1 MLFETTSTRTLS
13 NVLETF
19 KGANLTAKQA
29 RQQVEEVAFEPDN
42 PGGHMARVRQLM
54 LGLASGSALYSGM
67 APALGLGEIT
77 LHSALNQP
85 FEAEIELLEVGDL
98 GAQDLRVGL
107 APADVFNRSGVER
120 FYFLNDLR
128 FTPLLRGSRSVI
140 RVVSSRPVREPYLN
154 FIVEVAR
161 PNGQLLRE
169 YTVLLDPPGSSAYTS
184 VAAASS
190 AAPAAQA
197 SSPAATPPAS
207 VRTVAPPSAAA
218 GHRHQ
223 VARGDSLWLIAAR
236 LREQG
241 STLTQQALMEGIVA
255 LNPNAF
261 AGGDPS
267 RLQAGADLLLPDAA
281 RSGAAAPTAAPAASD
296 APPVVAA
303 QSGAEGPVSAPATS
317 VEPAPEQA
325 DSLLQLEEKQRQVEL
340 ELANQAAE
348 NQQLQQGLAQLQL
361 QLQQL
366 QEQLAQKDAQ
376 LAELAARTPA
386 EPVAEPVATAPVA
399 VEEPVTAERG
409 WWSTLL
415 AGGIG
420 LLLLLGA
427 LFWATRRRGEK
438 AKPVVVQVQP
448 KTEAPQPQP
457 PVRAQGAAVV
467 APVAVAPVAKVV
479 PAPAPARAP
488 GPVDPLEAA
497 NVYIAYGR
505 ISEARGELSKALAQ
519 QPQRSDLRFRL
530 LEVLAM
536 QGDGAGFAREEAV
549 LRAEAFDAARIDA
562 LKARHPS
569 LQASQQAPSEPVAA
583 PQPMAEPVAETDF
596 QLNLDDLSL
605 DADWDLVSPFPAK
618 AKAKSKAPAEPEFDS
633 SFASN
638 LQELPEVFEL
648 HHEDEQLSAFGEM
661 EMVLSDEVDDNFLDT
676 FAGDADATAALQGDI
691 DQLAGNPEHMT
702 QLNQALAYIKQGDI
716 AAACDI
722 LNEVIDHGDD
732 EQKKAAR
739 QLLEKIA

>member
-1 MLFETTSTRTLS
+1 
-13 NVLETF
+13 
-19 KGANLTAKQA
+19 
-29 RQQVEEVAFEPDN
+29 
-42 PGGHMARVRQLM
+42 MARVRQLM

-98 GAQDLRVGL
+98 GAQDLSVGL
-107 APADVFNRSGVER
+107 APAEVFNRSGVER

-184 VAAASS
+184 VAAPSAAAVSQAAPRTQAPASS
-190 AAPAAQA
+190 
-197 SSPAATPPAS
+197 
-207 VRTVAPPSAAA
+207 VRAITPPSASA

-223 VARGDSLWLIAAR
+223 VVRGDSLWSIAAR

-241 STLTQQALMEGIVA
+241 STLSQQVLMEGILA
-255 LNPNAF
+255 LNPSAF
-261 AGGDPS
+261 AGGDPG

-281 RSGAAAPTAAPAASD
+281 RAAAAQPTVAPLAAEAAP
-296 APPVVAA
+296 VAA
-303 QSGAEGPVSAPATS
+303 EGSIEGPVSAPLAA
-317 VEPAPEQA
+317 VEPAPQPIE
-325 DSLLQLEEKQRQVEL
+325 SLELLAEKQRQVDL

-348 NQQLQQGLAQLQL
+348 NLQLQQGLAQLQL

-376 LAELAARTPA
+376 LAELAARTPV
-386 EPVAEPVATAPVA
+386 EPAAAPVA
-399 VEEPVTAERG
+399 AAPASVEEPVAERG

-415 AGGIG
+415 AGGLG

-427 LFWATRRRGEK
+427 LFWAARRRGEK
-438 AKPVVVQVQP
+438 AKPVVQVQP
-448 KTEAPQPQP
+448 KAQPTQQQPQP
-457 PVRAQGAAVV
+457 PLAAVAAAV
-467 APVAVAPVAKVV
+467 PAEPVARAVPTPV
-479 PAPAPARAP
+479 PARAQ

-505 ISEARGELSKALAQ
+505 LSEARGELNKALAQ
-519 QPQRSDLRFRL
+519 EPQRSDLRFRL
-530 LEVLAM
+530 LEVMAM
-536 QGDGAGFAREEAV
+536 LGDGQGFAREEAV

-562 LKARHPS
+562 LKSRHPNM
-569 LQASQQAPSEPVAA
+569 QMSQQTPKEPVAPLPVA
-583 PQPMAEPVAETDF
+583 AEPLAEQDF

-605 DADWDLVSPFPAK
+605 DADWDLVSPFPAAAK
-618 AKAKSKAPAEPEFDS
+618 AKAKPAAEPEFDA

-661 EMVLSDEVDDNFLDT
+661 EMVLIDEPQGLDDNFLDA

-691 DQLAGNPEHMT
+691 DQLATDPEHMT
-702 QLNQALAYIKQGDI
+702 KLNQALAYIKQGDI
-716 AAACDI
+716 ATACDI
-722 LNEVIDHGDD
+722 LNDVIDHGDD
-732 EQKKAAR
+732 EQRKAAR
-739 QLLEKIA
+739 QLLAEIA

>member
-1 MLFETTSTRTLS
+1 
-13 NVLETF
+13 
-19 KGANLTAKQA
+19 
-29 RQQVEEVAFEPDN
+29 
-42 PGGHMARVRQLM
+42 MARVRQLM

-107 APADVFNRSGVER
+107 ASADVFNRSGVER

-169 YTVLLDPPGSSAYTS
+169 YTVLLDPPSSSAYTS
-184 VAAASS
+184 VAAAPT
-190 AAPAAQA
+190 AAPVTQA
-197 SSPAATPPAS
+197 SSPAATAAS
-207 VRTVAPPSAAA
+207 SLRAVTPPSAAA

-241 STLTQQALMEGIVA
+241 STLSQQALMEGILA

-281 RSGAAAPTAAPAASD
+281 RTGVATSVAASAAVE
-296 APPVVAA
+296 APSVAGA
-303 QSGAEGPVSAPATS
+303 GNGAEGPVSAPLTS
-317 VEPAPEQA
+317 MEPAPEQA
-325 DSLLQLEEKQRQVEL
+325 DSLQLLAEKQRQVDL

-348 NQQLQQGLAQLQL
+348 NLQLQQGLAQLQL

-376 LAELAARTPA
+376 LAELSARTPL
-386 EPVAEPVATAPVA
+386 EPVADPAASAPLS
-399 VEEPVTAERG
+399 VEEPVAAERG

-427 LFWATRRRGEK
+427 LFWAARRRGEK
-438 AKPVVVQVQP
+438 AKAVVQVQP
-448 KTEAPQPQP
+448 KTQAPQP
-457 PVRAQGAAVV
+457 PVDAQSAAVV
-467 APVAVAPVAKVV
+467 APVVAAPVAKVA
-479 PAPAPARAP
+479 PAPAPVRAQ

-505 ISEARGELSKALAQ
+505 ISEARGELNKALAQ
-519 QPQRSDLRFRL
+519 HPQRSDLRFRL

-536 QGDGAGFAREEAV
+536 LGDGAGFAREEEV
-549 LRAEAFDAARIDA
+549 LRAEEFDAARIDA
-562 LKARHPS
+562 LKERHPN
-569 LQASQQAPSEPVAA
+569 LQTAQQVPTEPVA
-583 PQPMAEPVAETDF
+583 PLQPVAEPVPESDF

-605 DADWDLVSPFPAK
+605 DADWDLVSPFPTRAK
-618 AKAKSKAPAEPEFDS
+618 AKPKAPLEPEFDA

-661 EMVLSDEVDDNFLDT
+661 EMVLSDDVDDNFLDA
-676 FAGDADATAALQGDI
+676 FAGEADATAALQGDL
-691 DQLAGNPEHMT
+691 DQLATNPEHMT

-716 AAACDI
+716 ATACDI

-739 QLLEKIA
+739 QILAEIA

>member
-1 MLFETTSTRTLS
+1 
-13 NVLETF
+13 
-19 KGANLTAKQA
+19 
-29 RQQVEEVAFEPDN
+29 
-42 PGGHMARVRQLM
+42 MARVRQLM

-107 APADVFNRSGVER
+107 APAEVFSRSGVER

-128 FTPLLRGSRSVI
+128 FTPLLQGSRSVI
-140 RVVSSRPVREPYLN
+140 RVVSNRPVREPYLN

-169 YTVLLDPPGSSAYTS
+169 YTVLLDPPSSSAYS
-184 VAAASS
+184 AVAAPS
-190 AAPAAQA
+190 AAALAQPSTRA
-197 SSPAATPPAS
+197 VAPVSS
-207 VRTVAPPSAAA
+207 VRPVTPPSASA

-223 VARGDSLWLIAAR
+223 VSRGDSLWSIAAR

-241 STLTQQALMEGIVA
+241 STLPQQVLMEGILA

-261 AGGDPS
+261 AGGDPG

-281 RSGAAAPTAAPAASD
+281 RAEAGQPTAAPAAAEA
-296 APPVVAA
+296 APALA
-303 QSGAEGPVSAPATS
+303 ENTAEGPVSAPLAAL
-317 VEPAPEQA
+317 EPAPQQSE
-325 DSLLQLEEKQRQVEL
+325 SLELLAEKQRQVDL

-348 NQQLQQGLAQLQL
+348 NLQLQQGLAQLQL

-376 LAELAARTPA
+376 LAELAARTLV
-386 EPVAEPVATAPVA
+386 EPVPQGIAAAPA
-399 VEEPVTAERG
+399 NVEEPTTAARG

-427 LFWATRRRGEK
+427 LFWAVRRRGEK
-438 AKPVVVQVQP
+438 TRPVVQVQP
-448 KTEAPQPQP
+448 KAQP
-457 PVRAQGAAVV
+457 PQQPRPQL
-467 APVAVAPVAKVV
+467 APVTAPVGAAPVAKAV
-479 PAPAPARAP
+479 PAPAPVRAQ

-505 ISEARGELSKALAQ
+505 VSEARGELSKALALD
-519 QPQRSDLRFRL
+519 PQRSDLRFRL
-530 LEVLAM
+530 LEVLALL
-536 QGDGAGFAREEAV
+536 GDGAGFAREEAV
-549 LRAEAFDAARIDA
+549 LRAEAFDTARIDA
-562 LKARHPS
+562 LKARHPD
-569 LQASQQAPSEPVAA
+569 LRVTQQAPLEPIAA
-583 PQPMAEPVAETDF
+583 LQPAAVPATEPDF

-605 DADWDLVSPFPAK
+605 DADWDLVSPFPAA
-618 AKAKSKAPAEPEFDS
+618 AKAKPKAVAEPEFDA

-661 EMVLSDEVDDNFLDT
+661 EMVLSDEVSALDENFLDA

-691 DQLAGNPEHMT
+691 DHLAGNPEHMA

-716 AAACDI
+716 ATACDI

-739 QLLEKIA
+739 QLLAEIA

>member
-1 MLFETTSTRTLS
+1 M
-13 NVLETF
+13 
-19 KGANLTAKQA
+19 
-29 RQQVEEVAFEPDN
+29 
-42 PGGHMARVRQLM
+42 
-54 LGLASGSALYSGM
+54 
-67 APALGLGEIT
+67 GEIT

-107 APADVFNRSGVER
+107 APAEVFSRSGVER

-128 FTPLLRGSRSVI
+128 FTPLLQGSRSVI
-140 RVVSSRPVREPYLN
+140 RVVSNRPVREPYLN

-169 YTVLLDPPGSSAYTS
+169 YTVLLDPPGSSAYSAVTAPS
-184 VAAASS
+184 AAAVSQPS
-190 AAPAAQA
+190 NRTAAPA
-197 SSPAATPPAS
+197 SSVRAVTPPRAS
-207 VRTVAPPSAAA
+207 A

-223 VARGDSLWLIAAR
+223 VSRGDSLWSIAAR

-241 STLTQQALMEGIVA
+241 STLSQQALMEGILA

-267 RLQAGADLLLPDAA
+267 RLQAGAELLLPDAA
-281 RSGAAAPTAAPAASD
+281 RAEAAPPSAAP
-296 APPVVAA
+296 VAA
-303 QSGAEGPVSAPATS
+303 EASPVLAENTAEGPVSAPLAAL
-317 VEPAPEQA
+317 EPAPQQSE
-325 DSLLQLEEKQRQVEL
+325 SLELLAERQRQVDL

-348 NQQLQQGLAQLQL
+348 NLQLQQGLAQLQL

-386 EPVAEPVATAPVA
+386 EPAAQPITVAPVS
-399 VEEPVTAERG
+399 VEEPAAAERG

-427 LFWATRRRGEK
+427 LFWAVRRRGEK
-438 AKPVVVQVQP
+438 TRPVVQVQP
-448 KTEAPQPQP
+448 KGQP
-457 PVRAQGAAVV
+457 PQQPPRPLLAAVGAAPVV
-467 APVAVAPVAKVV
+467 KAV
-479 PAPAPARAP
+479 PAPAPVRAQ

-505 ISEARGELSKALAQ
+505 FSEARGELSKALAQ
-519 QPQRSDLRFRL
+519 DPQRSDLRFRL
-530 LEVLAM
+530 LEVLALL
-536 QGDGAGFAREEAV
+536 GDGAGFAREEAV

-562 LKARHPS
+562 LKARHPD
-569 LQASQQAPSEPVAA
+569 LRVTQQVPTEVIAEQ
-583 PQPMAEPVAETDF
+583 QPAAEPDF

-605 DADWDLVSPFPAK
+605 DADWDLVSPFPAA
-618 AKAKSKAPAEPEFDS
+618 AKAKPKAAAEPEFDP

-648 HHEDEQLSAFGEM
+648 HHEDEQLSAFSEM
-661 EMVLSDEVDDNFLDT
+661 EMVLSDEVPALDDNFIDA

-691 DQLAGNPEHMT
+691 AT
-702 QLNQALAYIKQGDI
+702 
-716 AAACDI
+716 ACDI
-722 LNEVIDHGDD
+722 LNEVIDNGDD
-732 EQKKAAR
+732 EQRKAAR
-739 QLLEKIA
+739 QLLAEIA

>member
-1 MLFETTSTRTLS
+1 
-13 NVLETF
+13 
-19 KGANLTAKQA
+19 
-29 RQQVEEVAFEPDN
+29 
-42 PGGHMARVRQLM
+42 MARVRQLM

-107 APADVFNRSGVER
+107 APAEVFSRSGVER

-128 FTPLLRGSRSVI
+128 FTPLLQGSRSVI
-140 RVVSSRPVREPYLN
+140 RVVSNRPVREPYLN

-169 YTVLLDPPGSSAYTS
+169 YTVLLDPPGSSAYSAVTAPS
-184 VAAASS
+184 AAAVSQPS
-190 AAPAAQA
+190 NRTAAPA
-197 SSPAATPPAS
+197 SSVRAVTPPRAS
-207 VRTVAPPSAAA
+207 A

-223 VARGDSLWLIAAR
+223 VSRGDSLWSIAAR

-241 STLTQQALMEGIVA
+241 STLSQQALMEGILA

-267 RLQAGADLLLPDAA
+267 RLQAGAELLLPDAA
-281 RSGAAAPTAAPAASD
+281 RAEAAPPSAAP
-296 APPVVAA
+296 VAA
-303 QSGAEGPVSAPATS
+303 EASPVLAENTAEGPVSAPLAAL
-317 VEPAPEQA
+317 EPAPQQSE
-325 DSLLQLEEKQRQVEL
+325 SLELLAERQRQVDL

-348 NQQLQQGLAQLQL
+348 NLQLQQGLAQLQL

-386 EPVAEPVATAPVA
+386 EPAAQPIAAAPVS
-399 VEEPVTAERG
+399 VEEPAAAERG

-427 LFWATRRRGEK
+427 LFWAVRRRGEK
-438 AKPVVVQVQP
+438 TRPVVQVQP
-448 KTEAPQPQP
+448 KGQP
-457 PVRAQGAAVV
+457 PQQPPRPLLAAVGAAPVV
-467 APVAVAPVAKVV
+467 KAV
-479 PAPAPARAP
+479 PAPAPVRAQ

-505 ISEARGELSKALAQ
+505 FSEARGELSKALAQ
-519 QPQRSDLRFRL
+519 EPQRSDLRFRL
-530 LEVLAM
+530 LEVLALL
-536 QGDGAGFAREEAV
+536 GDGAGFAREEAV

-562 LKARHPS
+562 LKARHPD
-569 LQASQQAPSEPVAA
+569 LRVTQQVPTEVIAEQ
-583 PQPMAEPVAETDF
+583 QPAAEPDF

-605 DADWDLVSPFPAK
+605 DADWDLVSPFPAT
-618 AKAKSKAPAEPEFDS
+618 AKAKPKAAAEPEFDP

-648 HHEDEQLSAFGEM
+648 HHEDEQLSAFSEM
-661 EMVLSDEVDDNFLDT
+661 EMVLSDEVPALDDNFIDA

-691 DQLAGNPEHMT
+691 DHLAGNPEHMA

-716 AAACDI
+716 ATACDI
-722 LNEVIDHGDD
+722 LNEVIDNGDD
-732 EQKKAAR
+732 EQRKAAR
-739 QLLEKIA
+739 QLLAEIA

>member
-1 MLFETTSTRTLS
+1 
-13 NVLETF
+13 
-19 KGANLTAKQA
+19 
-29 RQQVEEVAFEPDN
+29 
-42 PGGHMARVRQLM
+42 MARVRQLM

-85 FEAEIELLEVGDL
+85 LEAEIELLEVGDL

-107 APADVFNRSGVER
+107 APAEVFSRSGVER

-128 FTPLLRGSRSVI
+128 FTPLLQGSRSVI
-140 RVVSSRPVREPYLN
+140 RVVSNRPVREPYLN

-169 YTVLLDPPGSSAYTS
+169 YTVLLDPPGSSAYS
-184 VAAASS
+184 AVAAPSAAAVSQPSS
-190 AAPAAQA
+190 RTAAPA
-197 SSPAATPPAS
+197 SS
-207 VRTVAPPSAAA
+207 VRAVTPPSASA

-223 VARGDSLWLIAAR
+223 VSRGDSLWSIAAR

-241 STLTQQALMEGIVA
+241 STLSQQALMEGILA

-261 AGGDPS
+261 ASGDPG

-281 RSGAAAPTAAPAASD
+281 RAGATRPAAAPVAVEAAPASAENT
-296 APPVVAA
+296 
-303 QSGAEGPVSAPATS
+303 AEGPVSAPLAAL
-317 VEPAPEQA
+317 EPAPQQTE
-325 DSLLQLEEKQRQVEL
+325 SLELLAEKQRQVDL

-348 NQQLQQGLAQLQL
+348 NLQLQQGLAQLQV

-386 EPVAEPVATAPVA
+386 EAITQPIAAAPVSIEQA
-399 VEEPVTAERG
+399 PAERG

-415 AGGIG
+415 AGGIA

-427 LFWATRRRGEK
+427 LLWAVWRRGEK
-438 AKPVVVQVQP
+438 TRPVVQVQP
-448 KTEAPQPQP
+448 KVQPPQQPPRPQLAAVGAAPVAKAVPTP
-457 PVRAQGAAVV
+457 APVRAQ
-467 APVAVAPVAKVV
+467 
-479 PAPAPARAP
+479 

-505 ISEARGELSKALAQ
+505 VSEARGELSKALAQ
-519 QPQRSDLRFRL
+519 DPQRSDLRFRL
-530 LEVLAM
+530 LEVLALL
-536 QGDGAGFAREEAV
+536 GDGAGFAREEAV
-549 LRAEAFDAARIDA
+549 LRAEEFDTVRIDA
-562 LKARHPS
+562 LKARHPD
-569 LQASQQAPSEPVAA
+569 LRVTQQAPTEPVAT
-583 PQPMAEPVAETDF
+583 PQPAAAPATEPDF

-605 DADWDLVSPFPAK
+605 DADWDLVSPFPAATK
-618 AKAKSKAPAEPEFDS
+618 AKPKAAAEPEFDP

-661 EMVLSDEVDDNFLDT
+661 EMVLSDDAPGLDDNFLDV

-691 DQLAGNPEHMT
+691 DHLAGNPEHMA

-716 AAACDI
+716 ATACDI

-732 EQKKAAR
+732 EQRKAAR
-739 QLLEKIA
+739 QLLAEIA

>member
-1 MLFETTSTRTLS
+1 
-13 NVLETF
+13 
-19 KGANLTAKQA
+19 
-29 RQQVEEVAFEPDN
+29 
-42 PGGHMARVRQLM
+42 MARVRQLM

-107 APADVFNRSGVER
+107 APAEVFSRSGVER

-128 FTPLLRGSRSVI
+128 FTPLLQGSRSVI
-140 RVVSSRPVREPYLN
+140 RVVSNRPVREPYLN

-169 YTVLLDPPGSSAYTS
+169 YTVLLDPPGSSAYSAVTAPS
-184 VAAASS
+184 AAAVSQPS
-190 AAPAAQA
+190 NRTAAPA
-197 SSPAATPPAS
+197 SSVRAVTPPRAS
-207 VRTVAPPSAAA
+207 A

-223 VARGDSLWLIAAR
+223 VSRGDSLWSIAAR

-241 STLTQQALMEGIVA
+241 STLSQQALMEGILA

-267 RLQAGADLLLPDAA
+267 RLQAGAELLLPDAA
-281 RSGAAAPTAAPAASD
+281 RAEAAPPSAAP
-296 APPVVAA
+296 VAA
-303 QSGAEGPVSAPATS
+303 EASPVLAENTAEGPVSAPLAAL
-317 VEPAPEQA
+317 EPAPQQSE
-325 DSLLQLEEKQRQVEL
+325 SLELLAERQRQVDL

-348 NQQLQQGLAQLQL
+348 NLQLQQGLAQLQL

-386 EPVAEPVATAPVA
+386 EPAAQPIAAAPVS
-399 VEEPVTAERG
+399 VEEPAAAERG

-427 LFWATRRRGEK
+427 LFWAVRRRGEK
-438 AKPVVVQVQP
+438 TRPVVQVQP
-448 KTEAPQPQP
+448 KGQP
-457 PVRAQGAAVV
+457 PQQPPRPLLAAVGAAPVV
-467 APVAVAPVAKVV
+467 KAV
-479 PAPAPARAP
+479 PAPAPVRAQ

-505 ISEARGELSKALAQ
+505 FSEARGELSKALAQ
-519 QPQRSDLRFRL
+519 DPQRSDLRFRL
-530 LEVLAM
+530 LEVLALL
-536 QGDGAGFAREEAV
+536 GDGAGFAREEAV

-562 LKARHPS
+562 LKARHPD
-569 LQASQQAPSEPVAA
+569 LRVTQQVPTEVIAEQ
-583 PQPMAEPVAETDF
+583 QPAAEPDF

-605 DADWDLVSPFPAK
+605 DADWDLVSPFPAA
-618 AKAKSKAPAEPEFDS
+618 AKAKPKAAAEPEFDP

-648 HHEDEQLSAFGEM
+648 HHEDEQLSAFSEM
-661 EMVLSDEVDDNFLDT
+661 EMVLSDEVPALDDNFIDA
-676 FAGDADATAALQGDI
+676 FADDADATAALQGDI
-691 DQLAGNPEHMT
+691 DHLAGNPEHMA

-716 AAACDI
+716 ATACDI
-722 LNEVIDHGDD
+722 LNEVIDNGDD
-732 EQKKAAR
+732 EQRKAAR
-739 QLLEKIA
+739 QLLAEIA

>member
-1 MLFETTSTRTLS
+1 
-13 NVLETF
+13 
-19 KGANLTAKQA
+19 
-29 RQQVEEVAFEPDN
+29 
-42 PGGHMARVRQLM
+42 MARVRQLM

-85 FEAEIELLEVGDL
+85 FEAEIELLELGDL

-107 APADVFNRSGVER
+107 ASAEVFSRSGVER

-128 FTPLLRGSRSVI
+128 FTPLLQGSRSVI
-140 RVVSSRPVREPYLN
+140 RVVSNRPVREPYLN

-169 YTVLLDPPGSSAYTS
+169 YTVLLDPPGSSAYTA
-184 VAAASS
+184 VAAPSAAAVSQPSS
-190 AAPAAQA
+190 RTAAPA
-197 SSPAATPPAS
+197 SS
-207 VRTVAPPSAAA
+207 VRAVTPPSASA

-223 VARGDSLWLIAAR
+223 VSRGDSLWSIAAR

-241 STLTQQALMEGIVA
+241 STLSQQALMEGILA

-281 RSGAAAPTAAPAASD
+281 RAEATQPAAAPVAAEVDPAATES
-296 APPVVAA
+296 AT
-303 QSGAEGPVSAPATS
+303 EGPVSAPLAAL
-317 VEPAPEQA
+317 EPALQQTE
-325 DSLLQLEEKQRQVEL
+325 SLELLAEKQRQVDL

-348 NQQLQQGLAQLQL
+348 NLQLQQGLAQLQV

-376 LAELAARTPA
+376 LAELAARPPA
-386 EPVAEPVATAPVA
+386 EPVTQPIAAAPVSIEQA
-399 VEEPVTAERG
+399 PAERG

-427 LFWATRRRGEK
+427 LFWAVRRRGEK
-438 AKPVVVQVQP
+438 AKPVVQVQP
-448 KTEAPQPQP
+448 KAQP
-457 PVRAQGAAVV
+457 PQQPPRPQLAAV
-467 APVAVAPVAKVV
+467 AIPVDAAPVAKAA
-479 PAPAPARAP
+479 PAPAPARAQ

-505 ISEARGELSKALAQ
+505 VSEARGELSKALAQ
-519 QPQRSDLRFRL
+519 DPQRSDLRFRL
-530 LEVLAM
+530 LEVLALL
-536 QGDGAGFAREEAV
+536 GDGAGFAREEAV
-549 LRAEAFDAARIDA
+549 LRAEEFDTVRIDA
-562 LKARHPS
+562 LKARHPD
-569 LQASQQAPSEPVAA
+569 LLATQQAPTEPVAA
-583 PQPMAEPVAETDF
+583 LQPAAAPATEPDF

-605 DADWDLVSPFPAK
+605 DADWDLVSPFPAA
-618 AKAKSKAPAEPEFDS
+618 AKAKPKAAAEPEFDP

-661 EMVLSDEVDDNFLDT
+661 EMVLSDDAPGLDDNFLDV

-691 DQLAGNPEHMT
+691 DHLAGNPEHMA

-716 AAACDI
+716 ATACDI

-732 EQKKAAR
+732 EQRKAAR
-739 QLLEKIA
+739 QLLAEIA

>member
-1 MLFETTSTRTLS
+1 
-13 NVLETF
+13 
-19 KGANLTAKQA
+19 
-29 RQQVEEVAFEPDN
+29 
-42 PGGHMARVRQLM
+42 MARVRQLM

-85 FEAEIELLEVGDL
+85 FEAEIELLELGDL

-107 APADVFNRSGVER
+107 ASAEVFSRSGVER

-128 FTPLLRGSRSVI
+128 FTPLLQGSRNVI
-140 RVVSSRPVREPYLN
+140 RVVSNRPVREPYLN

-169 YTVLLDPPGSSAYTS
+169 YTVLLDPPGSSAYS
-184 VAAASS
+184 AVAAPSAAAVSQPSS
-190 AAPAAQA
+190 RTAAPA
-197 SSPAATPPAS
+197 SS
-207 VRTVAPPSAAA
+207 VRAVTPPSASA

-223 VARGDSLWLIAAR
+223 VSRGDSLWSIAAR

-241 STLTQQALMEGIVA
+241 STLSQQALMEGILA

-281 RSGAAAPTAAPAASD
+281 RAEAVQPTAAP
-296 APPVVAA
+296 VAA
-303 QSGAEGPVSAPATS
+303 EAVPALAESTAEGPVSAPLAALES
-317 VEPAPEQA
+317 APQQTE
-325 DSLLQLEEKQRQVEL
+325 SLELLAEKQRQVDL

-348 NQQLQQGLAQLQL
+348 NLQLQQGLAQLQV

-366 QEQLAQKDAQ
+366 QEELAQKDAQ

-386 EPVAEPVATAPVA
+386 EPVTQPIPVSIEQVP
-399 VEEPVTAERG
+399 AERG

-427 LFWATRRRGEK
+427 LFWAVRRRGEK
-438 AKPVVVQVQP
+438 TKPVVQVQP
-448 KTEAPQPQP
+448 KAQP
-457 PVRAQGAAVV
+457 PQQPSRPQLAAVAV
-467 APVAVAPVAKVV
+467 PVDAAPVAKAV
-479 PAPAPARAP
+479 PTPAPARAP

-505 ISEARGELSKALAQ
+505 LSEARGELNKALAQ
-519 QPQRSDLRFRL
+519 DPQRSDLRFRL
-530 LEVLAM
+530 LEVLALL
-536 QGDGAGFAREEAV
+536 GDGAGFAREEAV
-549 LRAEAFDAARIDA
+549 LRAEAFDDARIDA
-562 LKARHPS
+562 LKARHPD
-569 LQASQQAPSEPVAA
+569 LRVTQQAPIEPVAA
-583 PQPMAEPVAETDF
+583 LQPAAEPSTEPDF

-605 DADWDLVSPFPAK
+605 DADWDLVSPFPAT
-618 AKAKSKAPAEPEFDS
+618 AKSKPKAAAVPEFDA

-661 EMVLSDEVDDNFLDT
+661 EMVLSDEVPALDENFLDA

-691 DQLAGNPEHMT
+691 DHLAGNPEHMA

-716 AAACDI
+716 ATACDI

-732 EQKKAAR
+732 EQRKAAR
-739 QLLEKIA
+739 QLLAEIA

>member
-1 MLFETTSTRTLS
+1 
-13 NVLETF
+13 
-19 KGANLTAKQA
+19 
-29 RQQVEEVAFEPDN
+29 
-42 PGGHMARVRQLM
+42 MARVRQLM

-98 GAQDLRVGL
+98 GAQDLSVGL
-107 APADVFNRSGVER
+107 APAEVFNRSGVER

-184 VAAASS
+184 VAAPSAAAVSQAAPRTQAPASS
-190 AAPAAQA
+190 
-197 SSPAATPPAS
+197 
-207 VRTVAPPSAAA
+207 VRAITPPSASA

-223 VARGDSLWLIAAR
+223 VVRGDSLWSIAAR

-241 STLTQQALMEGIVA
+241 STLSQQVLMEGILA
-255 LNPNAF
+255 LNPSAF
-261 AGGDPS
+261 AGGDPG

-281 RSGAAAPTAAPAASD
+281 HAAAAQPTVAPLAAEAA
-296 APPVVAA
+296 PVVAEG
-303 QSGAEGPVSAPATS
+303 SIEGPVSAPLAA
-317 VEPAPEQA
+317 VEPALQPTE
-325 DSLLQLEEKQRQVEL
+325 SLELLAEKQRQVDL

-348 NQQLQQGLAQLQL
+348 NLQLQQGLAQLQL

-376 LAELAARTPA
+376 LAELAARTPV
-386 EPVAEPVATAPVA
+386 EPVAAPVA
-399 VEEPVTAERG
+399 ATPASVEEPVAQRG

-415 AGGIG
+415 AGGLG

-427 LFWATRRRGEK
+427 LFWAARRRGEK
-438 AKPVVVQVQP
+438 AKPVVQVQP
-448 KTEAPQPQP
+448 KAQPTQQQPQP
-457 PVRAQGAAVV
+457 PLAAV
-467 APVAVAPVAKVV
+467 AAAV
-479 PAPAPARAP
+479 PAEPVTRAVPTPVPARAQ

-505 ISEARGELSKALAQ
+505 LSEARGELNKALAQ
-519 QPQRSDLRFRL
+519 EPQRSDLRFRL
-530 LEVLAM
+530 LEVMAM
-536 QGDGAGFAREEAV
+536 LGDGQGFAREEAV

-562 LKARHPS
+562 LKSRHPNMQNMQMS
-569 LQASQQAPSEPVAA
+569 LQTPKEPVAPLPA
-583 PQPMAEPVAETDF
+583 VAEPLAEQDF

-605 DADWDLVSPFPAK
+605 DADWDLVSPFPAAAK
-618 AKAKSKAPAEPEFDS
+618 AKAKPAAEPEFDA

-661 EMVLSDEVDDNFLDT
+661 EMVLIDEPQGLDDNFLDA

-691 DQLAGNPEHMT
+691 DQLATDPEHMT
-702 QLNQALAYIKQGDI
+702 KLNQALAYIKQGDI
-716 AAACDI
+716 ATACDI
-722 LNEVIDHGDD
+722 LNDVIDHGDD
-732 EQKKAAR
+732 EQRKAAR
-739 QLLEKIA
+739 QLLAEIA

>member
-1 MLFETTSTRTLS
+1 
-13 NVLETF
+13 
-19 KGANLTAKQA
+19 
-29 RQQVEEVAFEPDN
+29 
-42 PGGHMARVRQLM
+42 
-54 LGLASGSALYSGM
+54 M

-98 GAQDLRVGL
+98 GAQDLSVGL
-107 APADVFNRSGVER
+107 APAEVFNRSGVER

-184 VAAASS
+184 VAAPSAAAVSQAAPRTQAPASS
-190 AAPAAQA
+190 
-197 SSPAATPPAS
+197 
-207 VRTVAPPSAAA
+207 VRAITPPSASA

-223 VARGDSLWLIAAR
+223 VVRGDSLWSIAAR

-241 STLTQQALMEGIVA
+241 STLSQQALMEGILA
-255 LNPNAF
+255 LNPSAF
-261 AGGDPS
+261 AGGDPG

-281 RSGAAAPTAAPAASD
+281 HAAAAQPTVAPLAAEAA
-296 APPVVAA
+296 PVVAEG
-303 QSGAEGPVSAPATS
+303 SIEGPVRAPLAA
-317 VEPAPEQA
+317 VEPAPQPTE
-325 DSLLQLEEKQRQVEL
+325 SLELLAEKQRQVDL

-348 NQQLQQGLAQLQL
+348 NLQLQQGLAQLQL

-376 LAELAARTPA
+376 LAELAARTPV
-386 EPVAEPVATAPVA
+386 EPAAAPVA
-399 VEEPVTAERG
+399 AAPASVEEPVAERG

-415 AGGIG
+415 AGGLG

-427 LFWATRRRGEK
+427 LFWAARRRGEK
-438 AKPVVVQVQP
+438 AKPVVQVQP
-448 KTEAPQPQP
+448 KVQPTQQQPQP
-457 PVRAQGAAVV
+457 PLAAV
-467 APVAVAPVAKVV
+467 AAAV
-479 PAPAPARAP
+479 PAEPVTRAVPTPVPARAQ

-505 ISEARGELSKALAQ
+505 LSEARGELNKALAQ
-519 QPQRSDLRFRL
+519 EPQRSDLRFRL
-530 LEVLAM
+530 LEVMAM
-536 QGDGAGFAREEAV
+536 LGDGQGFAREEAV

-562 LKARHPS
+562 LKSRHPNM
-569 LQASQQAPSEPVAA
+569 QMSQQTPKEPVAPLPA
-583 PQPMAEPVAETDF
+583 AAEPLAEQDF

-605 DADWDLVSPFPAK
+605 DADWDLVSPFPAAAK
-618 AKAKSKAPAEPEFDS
+618 AKAKPAAEPEFDA

-661 EMVLSDEVDDNFLDT
+661 EMVLIDEPQGLDDNFLDA

-691 DQLAGNPEHMT
+691 DQLATDPEHMT
-702 QLNQALAYIKQGDI
+702 KLNQALAYIKQGDI
-716 AAACDI
+716 ATACDI
-722 LNEVIDHGDD
+722 LNDVIDHGDD
-732 EQKKAAR
+732 EQRKAAR
-739 QLLEKIA
+739 QLLAEIA

>member
-1 MLFETTSTRTLS
+1 
-13 NVLETF
+13 
-19 KGANLTAKQA
+19 
-29 RQQVEEVAFEPDN
+29 
-42 PGGHMARVRQLM
+42 MARVRQLM

-98 GAQDLRVGL
+98 GAQDLRIGL
-107 APADVFNRSGVER
+107 APAEVFSRSGVER

-128 FTPLLRGSRSVI
+128 FTPLLQGSRSVI
-140 RVVSSRPVREPYLN
+140 RVVSNRPVREPYLN

-169 YTVLLDPPGSSAYTS
+169 YTVLLDPPGSSAYTAVS
-184 VAAASS
+184 APSAAAISQPSTRAAASV
-190 AAPAAQA
+190 
-197 SSPAATPPAS
+197 SPVS
-207 VRTVAPPSAAA
+207 TVTPPSASA

-223 VARGDSLWLIAAR
+223 VSRGDSLWSIAAR

-241 STLTQQALMEGIVA
+241 STLSQQALMEGILA

-281 RSGAAAPTAAPAASD
+281 RAGAAQASAAPVAAEAAPALAENT
-296 APPVVAA
+296 
-303 QSGAEGPVSAPATS
+303 AEGPVSAPLTAL
-317 VEPAPEQA
+317 EPAPQQTE
-325 DSLLQLEEKQRQVEL
+325 SLELLAEKQRQVDL

-348 NQQLQQGLAQLQL
+348 NLQLQQGLAQLQL

-386 EPVAEPVATAPVA
+386 EPVTQPIAAAPA
-399 VEEPVTAERG
+399 GVEEPVVAERG

-427 LFWATRRRGEK
+427 LFWALRRRGEK
-438 AKPVVVQVQP
+438 TKPVVQVQP
-448 KTEAPQPQP
+448 KVQP
-457 PVRAQGAAVV
+457 PQQQSRPQLAAVA
-467 APVAVAPVAKVV
+467 APVSAAPVAKVV
-479 PAPAPARAP
+479 PTPAPARAP

-505 ISEARGELSKALAQ
+505 LSEARGELNKALAQ
-519 QPQRSDLRFRL
+519 DPQRSDLRFRL
-530 LEVLAM
+530 LEVLALL
-536 QGDGAGFAREEAV
+536 GDGAGFAREEEV
-549 LRAEAFDAARIDA
+549 LRAEAFDDARIDA
-562 LKARHPS
+562 LKARHPD
-569 LQASQQAPSEPVAA
+569 LRVTQQAPIEPVVAL
-583 PQPMAEPVAETDF
+583 QPAAEPSTEPDF

-605 DADWDLVSPFPAK
+605 DADWDLVSPFPAT
-618 AKAKSKAPAEPEFDS
+618 AKSKPKAAAVPEFDA

-661 EMVLSDEVDDNFLDT
+661 EMVLSDEVPALDDNFLDA

-691 DQLAGNPEHMT
+691 DHLAGNPEHMA

-716 AAACDI
+716 ATACDI

-732 EQKKAAR
+732 EQRKAAR
-739 QLLEKIA
+739 QLLAEIA

>member
-1 MLFETTSTRTLS
+1 
-13 NVLETF
+13 
-19 KGANLTAKQA
+19 
-29 RQQVEEVAFEPDN
+29 
-42 PGGHMARVRQLM
+42 MARVRQLM

-107 APADVFNRSGVER
+107 APAEVFSRSGVER

-128 FTPLLRGSRSVI
+128 FTPLLQGSRNVI
-140 RVVSSRPVREPYLN
+140 RVVSNRPVREPYLN

-169 YTVLLDPPGSSAYTS
+169 YTVLLDPPGSSAHS
-184 VAAASS
+184 AVAAPS
-190 AAPAAQA
+190 AAPVSQPSNRNAAPV
-197 SSPAATPPAS
+197 SSVNTVTPPNAS
-207 VRTVAPPSAAA
+207 A

-223 VARGDSLWLIAAR
+223 VSRGDSLWSIAAR

-241 STLTQQALMEGIVA
+241 STLSQQALMEGILA

-281 RSGAAAPTAAPAASD
+281 RAEAVQPTAAP
-296 APPVVAA
+296 VAA
-303 QSGAEGPVSAPATS
+303 EAAPALAENTAEGPVSAPLAAL
-317 VEPAPEQA
+317 EPAPQPTE
-325 DSLLQLEEKQRQVEL
+325 SLELLAERQRQVDL
-340 ELANQAAE
+340 ELADQAAE
-348 NQQLQQGLAQLQL
+348 NLQLQQGLAQLQL

-376 LAELAARTPA
+376 LAELATRMPA
-386 EPVAEPVATAPVA
+386 EPVAEPIAVAPVS
-399 VEEPVTAERG
+399 VEEPAVAERG

-427 LFWATRRRGEK
+427 LFWALRRRGEK
-438 AKPVVVQVQP
+438 TRPVVQVQP
-448 KTEAPQPQP
+448 KAQP
-457 PVRAQGAAVV
+457 PQQPPRPQFAAVA
-467 APVAVAPVAKVV
+467 APVAAAPVAKAV
-479 PAPAPARAP
+479 PVPVPLRAQ

-505 ISEARGELSKALAQ
+505 VSEARGELSKALAQ
-519 QPQRSDLRFRL
+519 DPQRSDLRFRL
-530 LEVLAM
+530 LEVLALL
-536 QGDGAGFAREEAV
+536 GDGAGFAREEAV
-549 LRAEAFDAARIDA
+549 LRAETFDAARIDA
-562 LKARHPS
+562 LKARHPD
-569 LQASQQAPSEPVAA
+569 LRVIQQVPTEAVAA
-583 PQPMAEPVAETDF
+583 PQPAAAPATEPDF

-605 DADWDLVSPFPAK
+605 DADWDLVSPFPAT
-618 AKAKSKAPAEPEFDS
+618 AKAKPKAAAEPEFDA

-661 EMVLSDEVDDNFLDT
+661 EMVLSDEVPALDDNFLDA

-691 DQLAGNPEHMT
+691 DHLAGNPEHMA

-716 AAACDI
+716 ATACDI

-732 EQKKAAR
+732 EQRKAAR
-739 QLLEKIA
+739 QLLAEIA

>member
-1 MLFETTSTRTLS
+1 
-13 NVLETF
+13 
-19 KGANLTAKQA
+19 
-29 RQQVEEVAFEPDN
+29 
-42 PGGHMARVRQLM
+42 MARVRQLM

-98 GAQDLRVGL
+98 GAQELRVGL
-107 APADVFNRSGVER
+107 APAEVFNRSGVER

-184 VAAASS
+184 VAASS
-190 AAPAAQA
+190 AAPATQVAPRTQA
-197 SSPAATPPAS
+197 AVSS
-207 VRTVAPPSAAA
+207 VRAVTPPSASA
-218 GHRHQ
+218 GHRHP
-223 VARGDSLWLIAAR
+223 VVRGDSLWSIAAS

-241 STLTQQALMEGIVA
+241 STLSQQALMEGILA
-255 LNPNAF
+255 LNPSAF
-261 AGGDPS
+261 AGGDPG
-267 RLQAGADLLLPDAA
+267 RLLAGADLLLPDAA
-281 RSGAAAPTAAPAASD
+281 LASTAQPAVAVAAAVDAEAAP
-296 APPVVAA
+296 VAA
-303 QSGAEGPVSAPATS
+303 QGSVEGPVSAPLAA
-317 VEPAPEQA
+317 VEPAPPQG
-325 DSLLQLEEKQRQVEL
+325 DSLELLAEKQRQVDL

-348 NQQLQQGLAQLQL
+348 NLQLQQGLAQLQL

-376 LAELAARTPA
+376 LAELAARTPV
-386 EPVAEPVATAPVA
+386 EPVAAAPVSIDQ
-399 VEEPVTAERG
+399 PVAERG

-427 LFWATRRRGEK
+427 LFWAVRRRGQKTE
-438 AKPVVVQVQP
+438 PVVQVEPKAQP
-448 KTEAPQPQP
+448 PQPSARPQLAAVAAP
-457 PVRAQGAAVV
+457 APPAPVPRVVPASAPVRAQ
-467 APVAVAPVAKVV
+467 
-479 PAPAPARAP
+479 

-505 ISEARGELSKALAQ
+505 LSEARGELNKALAQ
-519 QPQRSDLRFRL
+519 APQRSDLRFRL

-536 QGDGAGFAREEAV
+536 LGDGAGFAREEAV
-549 LRAEAFDAARIDA
+549 LRAEAFDGARIDA
-562 LKARHPS
+562 LKARHPG
-569 LQASQQAPSEPVAA
+569 LLTQQASSEPVA
-583 PQPMAEPVAETDF
+583 PQPAVAEPLADQDF

-605 DADWDLVSPFPAK
+605 DADWDLVSPFPTAIK
-618 AKAKSKAPAEPEFDS
+618 AKPKAAAEPEFDA
-633 SFASN
+633 SFSSN

-661 EMVLSDEVDDNFLDT
+661 EMVLSDETHELDDNFLDA
-676 FAGDADATAALQGDI
+676 FAGDADATAALQGDL
-691 DQLAGNPEHMT
+691 DQLATDPEHMT
-702 QLNQALAYIKQGDI
+702 KLNQALAYIRQGDI
-716 AAACDI
+716 PTACDI

-732 EQKKAAR
+732 EQRKAAR
-739 QLLEKIA
+739 QLLAEIA